1 MTSLRC
7 IVRHLIYAFIS
18 THKHI
23 VVVAINLC
31 KYNTYAK
38 ITSHNNGFSKIARAN
53 VCVPTMGGLRANGI
67 RTYDGGITGE
77 WYSLLQATWRP
88 SRQSPYND
96 VRGAIQ

>member
-1 MTSLRC
+1 MTPLRC

-18 THKHI
+18 THQHI

-53 VCVPTMGGLRANGI
+53 VCVPTMGG
-67 RTYDGGITGE
+67 ITGE
-77 WYSLLQATWRP
+77 YHAPLRWAGLRAVWY
-88 SRQSPYND
+88 
-96 VRGAIQ
+96 